1 MVLLSAMV
9 RGRRTW
15 AIAAT
20 LIALASPAAGQ
31 RLAYDLSRPQ
41 LDYEPLDEP
50 AAAPAPPSAEPEADG
65 RVREVYLD
73 QMEIGVQ
80 RGQEGYG
87 WGVATRIGGPR
98 HRIWLESIGEG
109 TLGGALD
116 YLELQALY
124 SRAISENWD
133 VQAGL
138 RYDLRPTPNRAWFTI
153 GAQGNATEQ
162 LYLGGFAFLSH
173 RGELAARADALLDI
187 PVAGRLVLQPSGEV
201 NFFARDIAALGLGR
215 GLAYG
220 EAGLRLRYAVREWFA
235 PYVGL
240 EWTRDFGRTARL
252 TRQAGEDVS
261 GRAFLIGLRSWF

>member
-1 MVLLSAMV
+1 MALLSAM
-9 RGRRTW
+9 GRVGWIW
-15 AIAAT
+15 AVAA
-20 LIALASPAAGQ
+20 ALTASAAPAAGQ
-31 RLAYDLSRPQ
+31 RLAYDLAPPQ
-41 LDYEPLDEP
+41 LEYEPLDEP
-50 AAAPAPPSAEPEADG
+50 VAAAAALAAPEPEDG

-87 WGVATRIGGPR
+87 WDVATRIGGPR
-98 HRIWLESIGEG
+98 HRVWLESIGEG

-124 SRAISENWD
+124 SRAVSENWD

-138 RYDLRPTPNRAWFTI
+138 RYDVRPTPSRAWFTI

-173 RGELAARADALLDI
+173 RGDLAARAYALWDI
-187 PVAGRLVLQPSGEV
+187 PVAGRLVLQPSAEV
-201 NFFARDIAALGLGR
+201 TFFAGDIAALGLGR
-215 GLAYG
+215 GLSYG
-220 EAGLRLRYAVREWFA
+220 EAGLRLRYAIREWFA
-235 PYVGL
+235 PYVGV
-240 EWTRDFGRTARL
+240 EWTRDFGRTARF